1 MKTFPTSNPPV
12 ASLELGILPLELTGV
27 GLVRDGKRVLKDLN
41 CRIEGGASGQNADE
55 PAKTF
60 IIGPNGAGKTLFLK
74 LCHGLI
80 QPDEGEVRWYGPAAN
95 DGAMIKRRQAMVFQR
110 PVLLRRTAWENIDFV
125 LKIRGVTRAERADR
139 CAELL
144 QQTGLGR
151 HASTQAQALSFG
163 EQQRLAL
170 ARALAPDPE
179 ILFLD
184 EPTASLDPASAHLVE
199 DLIDQAVTSGKKI
212 VMSSHDLGQ
221 AKRLADE
228 IIFIHRGRIK
238 ERAAAPAFFNG
249 PENDLARDFL
259 EGKLLWWR
267 RRSVYEEG
275 EEQCC

>member
-1 MKTFPTSNPPV
+1 MKIFPKKDPV
-12 ASLELGILPLELTGV
+12 TASLEASILPLELISV
-27 GLVRDGKRVLKDLN
+27 GLIRDGKRVLKDLN
-41 CRIEGGASGQNADE
+41 CRIESGVGSQTVDR

-80 QPDEGEVRWYGPAAN
+80 QPDAGEVRWHGPAAN
-95 DGAMIKRRQAMVFQR
+95 DGAVIKRHQAMVFQR
-110 PVLLRRTAWENIDFV
+110 PVLLRRTAWKNIDFV
-125 LKIRGVTRAERADR
+125 LKIRGVARAERADR
-139 CAELL
+139 CADLL
-144 QQTGLGR
+144 EKIGLGR

-170 ARALAPDPE
+170 ARALALDSE

-199 DLIDQAVTSGKKI
+199 DLIEQAVTSGKKI

-267 RRSVYEEG
+267 RRSAFVEG
-275 EEQCC
+275 EKQCC

>member
-1 MKTFPTSNPPV
+1 MKTFPTSDP
-12 ASLELGILPLELTGV
+12 AITSWGSSILPLELIGV
-27 GLVRDGKRVLKDLN
+27 GLIRNGKQVLKDLN
-41 CRIEGGASGQNADE
+41 CWIEGGAGGQIAE
-55 PAKTF
+55 RPAKTF

-80 QPDEGEVRWYGPAAN
+80 QPDGGEVRWHGPAAN
-95 DGAMIKRRQAMVFQR
+95 DGAMIRRRQAMVFQR
-110 PVLLRRTAWENIDFV
+110 PVLLRRTTWENIDFV
-125 LKIRGVTRAERADR
+125 LKIRGVARAERADR
-139 CAELL
+139 CADLL
-144 QQTGLGR
+144 QKTGLGR
-151 HASTQAQALSFG
+151 HASTQALALSFG

-170 ARALAPDPE
+170 ARALALDPE

-199 DLIDQAVTSGKKI
+199 GLIDQAVTSGKKI

>member
-170 ARALAPDPE
+170 ARALAPAPE

-249 PENDLARDFL
+249 PKNDLARDFL

>member
-1 MKTFPTSNPPV
+1 
-12 ASLELGILPLELTGV
+12 LELGILPLELTGV

-249 PENDLARDFL
+249 PKNDLARDFL